1 MQIEKIKISDL
12 LEYKYNAKE
21 HPQWQIEQ
29 IIASIKQF
37 GFNDSIAIDENNTI
51 IEGHGRLYALQELG
65 ETEVECI
72 RLSHLDEEQKKAYI
86 LAHNKLTMNT
96 DFDLDLLQLE
106 LDNIIDIDMSDFGFT
121 IDPLIEVVEDDFD
134 EGEKEV
140 IEQREPIAK
149 LGDLYQLGEHFLMCG
164 DSTDF
169 TAVKKLCGETLMDLL
184 VTDPPYN
191 VNYEGGTKDALTI
204 VNDNMSD
211 VKFREFLKDAFAC
224 ANGVMRPGAAFYIW
238 HAGLEG
244 INFHSAC
251 RDIGWTVRQILIWN
265 KNQMAIGRQ
274 DYQWKH
280 EPCLYGWKDGAA
292 HYFVDDRSLV
302 TVLEKESELKKMTK
316 SELINYIL
324 EIQEQ
329 TATTV
334 INEVKPSRNGLH
346 PTMKPLRLIERL
358 VRNSSKKGE
367 NVLDLFNGSGSTLMV
382 CEQLGRRYFGME
394 LDPRYVDATIERWEE
409 FTGKKAV
416 KIYSDNQDNEA
427 EDEEET
433 EK

>member
-1 MQIEKIKISDL
+1 MQIEKVKIADL
-12 LEYKYNAKE
+12 LEYKNNAKE

-29 IIASIKQF
+29 IVEFIEKF
-37 GFNDSIAIDENNTI
+37 GFNDPIAIDENNTI
-51 IEGHGRLYALQELG
+51 IEGHGRLYALQEMG
-65 ETEVECI
+65 AEEVECI
-72 RLSHLDEEQKKAYI
+72 RLSHLGENEKKAYI

-96 DFDLDLLQLE
+96 EFDADLLAQE
-106 LDNIIDIDMSDFGFT
+106 LGEIEGIDMSSFGFLM
-121 IDPLIEVVEDDFD
+121 DPLIEVVEDDFD
-134 EGEKEV
+134 DEAA
-140 IEQREPIAK
+140 IEQPEPIAK
-149 LGDLYQLGEHFLMCG
+149 LGDVYQLGEHFLMCG

-169 TAVKKLCGETLMDLL
+169 IAVKKLCGEALMDLL

-191 VNYEGGTKDALTI
+191 VAYEGKTEDALTI
-204 VNDNMSD
+204 ENDNMD
-211 VKFREFLKDAFAC
+211 DAKFREFLKAAFAC
-224 ANGVMRPGAAFYIW
+224 ADGVMRPGAAFYIW
-238 HAGLEG
+238 HADLEG
-244 INFHSAC
+244 FNFRGAC
-251 RDIGWTVRQILIWN
+251 RDIGWTVRQCLIWN
-265 KNQMAIGRQ
+265 KNQMVLGRQ

-292 HYFVDDRSLV
+292 HYFVDDRNLL
-302 TVLEKESELKKMTK
+302 TVLEEESELKKMSK
-316 SELINYIL
+316 AELINYIL

-382 CEQLGRRYFGME
+382 CEQLGRRYYGME

-416 KIYSDNQDNEA
+416 KIFSDNQDSE
-427 EDEEET
+427 
-433 EK
+433 

>member
-1 MQIEKIKISDL
+1 MQIEKVKISDL
-12 LEYKYNAKE
+12 LEYKNNAKE

-29 IIASIKQF
+29 IVESIEKF
-37 GFNDSIAIDENNTI
+37 GFNDPIAIDENNTI
-51 IEGHGRLYALQELG
+51 IEGHGRLYALQEMG
-65 ETEVECI
+65 VEEVECI
-72 RLSHLDEEQKKAYI
+72 RLSHLGENEKKAYI

-96 DFDLDLLQLE
+96 EFDADLLAQE
-106 LDNIIDIDMSDFGFT
+106 LGEIEGIDMSSFGFLM
-121 IDPLIEVVEDDFD
+121 DPLIEVVEDDFD
-134 EGEKEV
+134 DEAV
-140 IEQREPIAK
+140 IEQPEPIAK
-149 LGDLYQLGEHFLMCG
+149 LGDVYQLGEHFLMCG

-169 TAVKKLCGETLMDLL
+169 IAVKKLCGEALMDLL

-191 VNYEGGTKDALTI
+191 VAYEGKTEDALTI
-204 VNDNMSD
+204 ENDNMD
-211 VKFREFLKDAFAC
+211 DAKFREFLKDAFAC
-224 ANGVMRPGAAFYIW
+224 ADGVMRPGAAFYIW
-238 HAGLEG
+238 HADSEG
-244 INFHSAC
+244 FNFRGAC
-251 RDIGWTVRQILIWN
+251 RDIGWTVRQCLIWN
-265 KNQMAIGRQ
+265 KNQMVLGRQ

-292 HYFVDDRSLV
+292 HYFVDDRNLL
-302 TVLEKESELKKMTK
+302 TVLEEESELKKMSK
-316 SELINYIL
+316 AELINYIL

-382 CEQLGRRYFGME
+382 CEQLGRRYYGME

-416 KIYSDNQDNEA
+416 KIFSDNQDSE
-427 EDEEET
+427 
-433 EK
+433 

>member
-1 MQIEKIKISDL
+1 MQIEKVKIADL
-12 LEYKYNAKE
+12 LEYKNNAKE

-29 IIASIKQF
+29 IVESIEKF
-37 GFNDSIAIDENNTI
+37 GFNDPIAIDENNII
-51 IEGHGRLYALQELG
+51 IEGHGRLYALQEIG
-65 ETEVECI
+65 ADEVECI
-72 RLSHLDEEQKKAYI
+72 RLSHLGENEKKAYI

-96 DFDLDLLQLE
+96 EFDADLLAQE
-106 LDNIIDIDMSDFGFT
+106 LGEIEGIDMSSFGFLM
-121 IDPLIEVVEDDFD
+121 DPLIEVVEDDFD
-134 EGEKEV
+134 DEAA
-140 IEQREPIAK
+140 IEQPEPIAK
-149 LGDLYQLGEHFLMCG
+149 LGDVYQLGEHFLMCG

-169 TAVKKLCGETLMDLL
+169 IAVKKLCGEALMDLL

-191 VNYEGGTKDALTI
+191 VAYEGKTEDALTI
-204 VNDNMSD
+204 ENDNMD
-211 VKFREFLKDAFAC
+211 DAKFREFLKAAFAC
-224 ANGVMRPGAAFYIW
+224 ADGVMRPGAAFYIW
-238 HAGLEG
+238 HADSEG
-244 INFHSAC
+244 FNFRGAC
-251 RDIGWTVRQILIWN
+251 RDIGWIVRQCLIWN
-265 KNQMAIGRQ
+265 KNQMVLGRQ

-292 HYFVDDRSLV
+292 HYFVDDRNLL
-302 TVLEKESELKKMTK
+302 TVLEEESELKKMSK
-316 SELINYIL
+316 AELINYIL

-382 CEQLGRRYFGME
+382 CEQLGRRYYGME

-416 KIYSDNQDNEA
+416 KISSNNQDSE
-427 EDEEET
+427 
-433 EK
+433 

>member
-1 MQIEKIKISDL
+1 MQIEKVKIADL
-12 LEYKYNAKE
+12 LEYKNNAKE

-29 IIASIKQF
+29 IVESIEKF
-37 GFNDSIAIDENNTI
+37 GFNDPIAIDENNII
-51 IEGHGRLYALQELG
+51 IEGHGRLYALQEMG
-65 ETEVECI
+65 AEEVECI
-72 RLSHLDEEQKKAYI
+72 RLSHLGENEKKAYI

-96 DFDLDLLQLE
+96 EFDADLLAQE
-106 LDNIIDIDMSDFGFT
+106 LGEIEGIDMSSFGFLM
-121 IDPLIEVVEDDFD
+121 DPLIEVVEDDFD
-134 EGEKEV
+134 DEAA
-140 IEQREPIAK
+140 IEQPEPIAK
-149 LGDLYQLGEHFLMCG
+149 LGDVYQLGEHFLMCG

-169 TAVKKLCGETLMDLL
+169 IAVKKLCGEALMDLL

-191 VNYEGGTKDALTI
+191 VAYEGKTEDALTI
-204 VNDNMSD
+204 ENDNMD
-211 VKFREFLKDAFAC
+211 DAKFREFLKAAFAC
-224 ANGVMRPGAAFYIW
+224 ADGVMRPGAAFYIW
-238 HAGLEG
+238 HADSEG
-244 INFHSAC
+244 FNFRGAC
-251 RDIGWTVRQILIWN
+251 RDIGWTVRQCLIWN
-265 KNQMAIGRQ
+265 KNQMVLGRQ

-292 HYFVDDRSLV
+292 HYFVDDRNLL
-302 TVLEKESELKKMTK
+302 TVLEEESELKKMSK
-316 SELINYIL
+316 AELINYIL

-416 KIYSDNQDNEA
+416 KIFLDNQDSE
-427 EDEEET
+427 
-433 EK
+433 

>member
-1 MQIEKIKISDL
+1 MQIEKVKIADL
-12 LEYKYNAKE
+12 LEYKNNAKE

-29 IIASIKQF
+29 IVESIEKF
-37 GFNDSIAIDENNTI
+37 GFNDPIAIDENNTI
-51 IEGHGRLYALQELG
+51 IEGHGRLYALQEMG
-65 ETEVECI
+65 AEEVECI
-72 RLSHLDEEQKKAYI
+72 RLSHLGENEKKAYI

-96 DFDLDLLQLE
+96 EFDADLLAQE
-106 LDNIIDIDMSDFGFT
+106 LGEIEGIDMSSFGFLT
-121 IDPLIEVVEDDFD
+121 DPLIEVVEDDFD
-134 EGEKEV
+134 DEAA
-140 IEQREPIAK
+140 IEQPEPIAK
-149 LGDLYQLGEHFLMCG
+149 LGDVYQLGEHFLMCG

-169 TAVKKLCGETLMDLL
+169 IAVKKLCGEALMDLL

-191 VNYEGGTKDALTI
+191 VAYEGKTEDALTI
-204 VNDNMSD
+204 ENDNMSD
-211 VKFREFLKDAFAC
+211 AKFREFLKDAFAC
-224 ANGVMRPGAAFYIW
+224 ADGVMRPGAAFYIW
-238 HAGLEG
+238 HADLEG
-244 INFHSAC
+244 FNFRGAC
-251 RDIGWTVRQILIWN
+251 RDIGWTVRQCLIWN
-265 KNQMAIGRQ
+265 KNQMALGRQ

-292 HYFVDDRSLV
+292 HYFVDDRNLL
-302 TVLEKESELKKMTK
+302 TVLEEESELKKLSK
-316 SELINYIL
+316 AELINYIL

-382 CEQLGRRYFGME
+382 CEQLGRRYYGME

-416 KIYSDNQDNEA
+416 KIFSDNQDSE
-427 EDEEET
+427 
-433 EK
+433 

>member
-1 MQIEKIKISDL
+1 MQIEKVKIADL
-12 LEYKYNAKE
+12 LEYKNNAKE

-29 IIASIKQF
+29 IVESIEKF
-37 GFNDSIAIDENNTI
+37 GFNDPIAIDENNTI
-51 IEGHGRLYALQELG
+51 IEGHGRLYALQEMG
-65 ETEVECI
+65 AEEVECI
-72 RLSHLDEEQKKAYI
+72 RLSHLSENEKKAYI

-96 DFDLDLLQLE
+96 DFDADLLAQE
-106 LDNIIDIDMSDFGFT
+106 LGEIEGIDMSSFGFLM
-121 IDPLIEVVEDDFD
+121 DPLIEVVEDDFD
-134 EGEKEV
+134 DEAA
-140 IEQREPIAK
+140 IEQPEPIAK
-149 LGDLYQLGEHFLMCG
+149 VGDVYQLGEHFLMCG

-169 TAVKKLCGETLMDLL
+169 IAVKKLCGEALMDLL

-191 VNYEGGTKDALTI
+191 VAYEGKTEDALTI
-204 VNDNMSD
+204 VNDNMDD

-224 ANGVMRPGAAFYIW
+224 ADGVMRPGAAFYIW
-238 HAGLEG
+238 HADLEG
-244 INFHSAC
+244 FNFRGAC
-251 RDIGWTVRQILIWN
+251 RDIGWTVRQCLIWN
-265 KNQMAIGRQ
+265 KNQMVLGRQ

-292 HYFVDDRSLV
+292 HYFVDDRNLL
-302 TVLEKESELKKMTK
+302 TVLEDESELKKMSK
-316 SELINYIL
+316 AELINFIL
-324 EIQEQ
+324 EIQDQ

-416 KIYSDNQDNEA
+416 KISSNNQDN
-427 EDEEET
+427 
-433 EK
+433 

>member
-1 MQIEKIKISDL
+1 MQIEKVKISDL
-12 LEYKYNAKE
+12 LEYKNNAKE

-29 IIASIKQF
+29 IVESIEKF
-37 GFNDSIAIDENNTI
+37 GFNDPIAIDENNTI
-51 IEGHGRLYALQELG
+51 IEGHGRLYALQEMG
-65 ETEVECI
+65 AEEVECI
-72 RLSHLDEEQKKAYI
+72 RLSHLGENEKKAYI

-96 DFDLDLLQLE
+96 EFDADLLAQE
-106 LDNIIDIDMSDFGFT
+106 LGEIEGIDMSSFGFLM
-121 IDPLIEVVEDDFD
+121 DPLIEVVEDDFD
-134 EGEKEV
+134 DESV
-140 IEQREPIAK
+140 IEQPEPIAK
-149 LGDLYQLGEHFLMCG
+149 LGDVYQLGEHFLMCG

-169 TAVKKLCGETLMDLL
+169 IAVKKLCGEALMDLL

-191 VNYEGGTKDALTI
+191 VAYEGKTEDALTI
-204 VNDNMSD
+204 ENDNMND
-211 VKFREFLKDAFAC
+211 AKFREFLKDAFAC
-224 ANGVMRPGAAFYIW
+224 ADGVMRQGAAFYIW
-238 HAGLEG
+238 HADSEG
-244 INFHSAC
+244 FNFRGAC
-251 RDIGWTVRQILIWN
+251 RDIGWTVRQCLIWN
-265 KNQMAIGRQ
+265 KNQMVLGRQ

-292 HYFVDDRSLV
+292 HYFVDDRNLL
-302 TVLEKESELKKMTK
+302 TVLEEESELKKMSK
-316 SELINYIL
+316 AELINYIL

-334 INEVKPSRNGLH
+334 INEVKPSRNGIH

-382 CEQLGRRYFGME
+382 CEQLGRRYYGME

-416 KIYSDNQDNEA
+416 KISSNNQDSE
-427 EDEEET
+427 
-433 EK
+433 

>member
-1 MQIEKIKISDL
+1 MQIEKVKIADL
-12 LEYKYNAKE
+12 LEYKNNAKE

-29 IIASIKQF
+29 IVESIEKF
-37 GFNDSIAIDENNTI
+37 GFNDPIAIDENNII
-51 IEGHGRLYALQELG
+51 IEGHGRLYALQEMG
-65 ETEVECI
+65 ADEVECI
-72 RLSHLDEEQKKAYI
+72 RLSHLGENEKKAYI

-96 DFDLDLLQLE
+96 EFDADLLAQE
-106 LDNIIDIDMSDFGFT
+106 LGEIEGIDMSSFGFLM
-121 IDPLIEVVEDDFD
+121 DPLIEVVEDDFD
-134 EGEKEV
+134 DEAA
-140 IEQREPIAK
+140 IEQPEPIAK
-149 LGDLYQLGEHFLMCG
+149 LGDVYQLGEHFLMCG

-169 TAVKKLCGETLMDLL
+169 IAVKKLCGEALMDLL

-191 VNYEGGTKDALTI
+191 VAYEGKTEDALTI
-204 VNDNMSD
+204 ENDNMD
-211 VKFREFLKDAFAC
+211 DAKFREFLKAAFAC
-224 ANGVMRPGAAFYIW
+224 ADGVMRPGAAFYIW
-238 HAGLEG
+238 HADLEG
-244 INFHSAC
+244 FNFRGAC
-251 RDIGWTVRQILIWN
+251 RDIGWTVRQCLIWN
-265 KNQMAIGRQ
+265 KNQMVLGRQ

-292 HYFVDDRSLV
+292 HYFVDDRNLL
-302 TVLEKESELKKMTK
+302 TVLEEESELKKMSK
-316 SELINYIL
+316 AELINYIL

-382 CEQLGRRYFGME
+382 CEQLGRRYYGME
-394 LDPRYVDATIERWEE
+394 LDPRYMDATIERWEE

-416 KIYSDNQDNEA
+416 KIFSDNQDSE
-427 EDEEET
+427 
-433 EK
+433 

>member
-1 MQIEKIKISDL
+1 MQIEKVKIADL
-12 LEYKYNAKE
+12 LEYKNNAKE

-29 IIASIKQF
+29 IVESIEKF
-37 GFNDSIAIDENNTI
+37 GFNDPIAIDENNTI
-51 IEGHGRLYALQELG
+51 IEGHGRLYALQEMG
-65 ETEVECI
+65 ADEVECI
-72 RLSHLDEEQKKAYI
+72 RLSHLGENEKKAYI

-96 DFDLDLLQLE
+96 EFDADLLAQE
-106 LDNIIDIDMSDFGFT
+106 LGEIEGIDMSSFGFLM
-121 IDPLIEVVEDDFD
+121 DPLIEVVEDDFD
-134 EGEKEV
+134 DEAA
-140 IEQREPIAK
+140 IEQPEPIAK
-149 LGDLYQLGEHFLMCG
+149 LGDVYQLGEHFLMCG

-169 TAVKKLCGETLMDLL
+169 IAVKKLCGDALMDLL

-191 VNYEGGTKDALTI
+191 VAYEGKTEGALTI
-204 VNDNMSD
+204 ENDNMD
-211 VKFREFLKDAFAC
+211 DAKFREFLKDAFAC
-224 ANGVMRPGAAFYIW
+224 ADGVMRPGAAFYIW
-238 HAGLEG
+238 HADSEG
-244 INFHSAC
+244 FNFRGAC
-251 RDIGWTVRQILIWN
+251 RDIGWTVRQCLIWN
-265 KNQMAIGRQ
+265 KNQMVLGRQ

-292 HYFVDDRSLV
+292 HYFVDDRNLL
-302 TVLEKESELKKMTK
+302 TVLEEESELKRMSKA
-316 SELINYIL
+316 ELINYIL

-382 CEQLGRRYFGME
+382 CEQLGRRYYGME

-416 KIYSDNQDNEA
+416 KIFSDNQDSE
-427 EDEEET
+427 
-433 EK
+433 

>member
-1 MQIEKIKISDL
+1 MQIEKVKIADL
-12 LEYKYNAKE
+12 LEYKNNAKE

-29 IIASIKQF
+29 IVESIEKF
-37 GFNDSIAIDENNTI
+37 GFNDPIAIDENNII
-51 IEGHGRLYALQELG
+51 IEGHGRLYALQEMG
-65 ETEVECI
+65 EEEVECI
-72 RLSHLDEEQKKAYI
+72 RLSHLGENEKKAYI

-96 DFDLDLLQLE
+96 EFDADLLAQE
-106 LDNIIDIDMSDFGFT
+106 LGEIEGIDMSSFGFLM
-121 IDPLIEVVEDDFD
+121 DPLIEVVEDDFD
-134 EGEKEV
+134 DEAA
-140 IEQREPIAK
+140 IEQPEPIAK
-149 LGDLYQLGEHFLMCG
+149 LGDVYQLGEHFLMCG

-169 TAVKKLCGETLMDLL
+169 IAVKKLCGEALMDLL

-191 VNYEGGTKDALTI
+191 VAYEGKTEDALTI
-204 VNDNMSD
+204 ENDNMD
-211 VKFREFLKDAFAC
+211 DAKFREFLKAAFAC
-224 ANGVMRPGAAFYIW
+224 ADGVMRPGAAFYIW
-238 HAGLEG
+238 HADSEG
-244 INFHSAC
+244 FNFRGAC
-251 RDIGWTVRQILIWN
+251 RDIGWTVRQCLIWN
-265 KNQMAIGRQ
+265 KNQMVLGRQ

-292 HYFVDDRSLV
+292 HYFVDDRNLL
-302 TVLEKESELKKMTK
+302 TVLEEESELKKMSK
-316 SELINYIL
+316 AELINYIL

-382 CEQLGRRYFGME
+382 CEQLGRRYYGME

-416 KIYSDNQDNEA
+416 KIFSDNQDSE
-427 EDEEET
+427 
-433 EK
+433 

>member
-1 MQIEKIKISDL
+1 MQIEKVKIADL
-12 LEYKYNAKE
+12 LEYKNNAKE

-29 IIASIKQF
+29 IVESIEKF
-37 GFNDSIAIDENNTI
+37 GFNDPIAIDENNTI
-51 IEGHGRLYALQELG
+51 IEGHGRLYALQEMG
-65 ETEVECI
+65 AEEVECI
-72 RLSHLDEEQKKAYI
+72 RLSHLGENEKKAYI

-96 DFDLDLLQLE
+96 EFDADLLAQE
-106 LDNIIDIDMSDFGFT
+106 LGEIEGIDMSSFGFLM
-121 IDPLIEVVEDDFD
+121 DPLIEVVEDDFD
-134 EGEKEV
+134 DEAA
-140 IEQREPIAK
+140 IEQPEPIAK
-149 LGDLYQLGEHFLMCG
+149 LGDVYQLGEHFLMCG

-169 TAVKKLCGETLMDLL
+169 IAVKKLCGEALMDLL

-191 VNYEGGTKDALTI
+191 VAYEGKTEDALTI
-204 VNDNMSD
+204 ENDNMD
-211 VKFREFLKDAFAC
+211 DAKFREFLK
-224 ANGVMRPGAAFYIW
+224 AAFYIW
-238 HAGLEG
+238 HADSEG
-244 INFHSAC
+244 FNFRGAC
-251 RDIGWTVRQILIWN
+251 RDIGWTVRQCLIWN
-265 KNQMAIGRQ
+265 KNQMVLGRQ

-292 HYFVDDRSLV
+292 HYFVDDRNLL
-302 TVLEKESELKKMTK
+302 TVLEEESELKKMSK
-316 SELINYIL
+316 AELINYIL

-382 CEQLGRRYFGME
+382 CEQLGRRYYGME

-416 KIYSDNQDNEA
+416 KIFSDNQDSE
-427 EDEEET
+427 
-433 EK
+433 

>member
-1 MQIEKIKISDL
+1 MQIEKVKIADL
-12 LEYKYNAKE
+12 LEYKNNAKE

-29 IIASIKQF
+29 IVESIEKF
-37 GFNDSIAIDENNTI
+37 GFNDPIAIDENNII
-51 IEGHGRLYALQELG
+51 IEGHGRLYVLQEMG
-65 ETEVECI
+65 AGEVECI
-72 RLSHLDEEQKKAYI
+72 RLSHLGENEKKAYI

-96 DFDLDLLQLE
+96 EFDADLLAQE
-106 LDNIIDIDMSDFGFT
+106 LGEIEGIDMSSFGFLM
-121 IDPLIEVVEDDFD
+121 DPLIEVVEDDFD
-134 EGEKEV
+134 DEAA
-140 IEQREPIAK
+140 IEQPEPIAK
-149 LGDLYQLGEHFLMCG
+149 LGDVYQLGEHFLMCG

-169 TAVKKLCGETLMDLL
+169 IAVKKLCGEALMDLL

-191 VNYEGGTKDALTI
+191 VAYEGKTEDALTI
-204 VNDNMSD
+204 ENDNMD
-211 VKFREFLKDAFAC
+211 DAKFREFLKAAFAC
-224 ANGVMRPGAAFYIW
+224 ADGVMRPGAAFYIW
-238 HAGLEG
+238 HADSEG
-244 INFHSAC
+244 FNFRGAC
-251 RDIGWTVRQILIWN
+251 RDIGWTVRQCLIWN
-265 KNQMAIGRQ
+265 KNQMVLGRQ

-292 HYFVDDRSLV
+292 HYFVDDRNLL
-302 TVLEKESELKKMTK
+302 TVLEEESELKKMSK
-316 SELINYIL
+316 AELINYIL

-416 KIYSDNQDNEA
+416 KIFSDNQDSE
-427 EDEEET
+427 
-433 EK
+433 

>member
-1 MQIEKIKISDL
+1 MQIEKVKIADL
-12 LEYKYNAKE
+12 LEYKNNAKE
-21 HPQWQIEQ
+21 HPQWQIDQ
-29 IIASIKQF
+29 IVESIEKF
-37 GFNDSIAIDENNTI
+37 GFNDPIAIDENNTI
-51 IEGHGRLYALQELG
+51 IEGHGRLYALQEMG
-65 ETEVECI
+65 AEEVECI
-72 RLSHLDEEQKKAYI
+72 RLSHLGENEKKAYI

-96 DFDLDLLQLE
+96 EFDADLLAQE
-106 LDNIIDIDMSDFGFT
+106 LGEIEGIDMSSFGFLM
-121 IDPLIEVVEDDFD
+121 DPLIEVVEDDFS
-134 EGEKEV
+134 EEET
-140 IEQREPIAK
+140 IEQPEPIAK
-149 LGDLYQLGEHFLMCG
+149 LGDVYQLGEHFLMCG

-169 TAVKKLCGETLMDLL
+169 IAVKKLCGEALMDLL

-191 VNYEGGTKDALTI
+191 VAYEGKTEDALTI
-204 VNDNMSD
+204 ENDNMD
-211 VKFREFLKDAFAC
+211 DAKFREFLKDAFAC
-224 ANGVMRPGAAFYIW
+224 ADGVMRPGAAFYIW
-238 HAGLEG
+238 HADSEG
-244 INFHSAC
+244 FNFRGAC
-251 RDIGWTVRQILIWN
+251 RDIGWTVRQCLIWN
-265 KNQMAIGRQ
+265 KNQMVLGRQ

-292 HYFVDDRSLV
+292 HYFVDDRNLL
-302 TVLEKESELKKMTK
+302 TVLEEESELKKMSK
-316 SELINYIL
+316 AELINYIL

-416 KIYSDNQDNEA
+416 KIFSDNQDSE
-427 EDEEET
+427 
-433 EK
+433 

>member
-1 MQIEKIKISDL
+1 MQIEKVKISDL
-12 LEYKYNAKE
+12 LEYKNNAKE

-29 IIASIKQF
+29 IVESIEKF
-37 GFNDSIAIDENNTI
+37 GFNDPIAIDENNTI
-51 IEGHGRLYALQELG
+51 IEGHGRLYALQEMG
-65 ETEVECI
+65 AGEVECI
-72 RLSHLDEEQKKAYI
+72 RLSHLGENEKKAYI

-96 DFDLDLLQLE
+96 EFDADLLAQE
-106 LDNIIDIDMSDFGFT
+106 LGEIEGIDMNSFGFLM
-121 IDPLIEVVEDDFD
+121 DPLIEVVEDDFD
-134 EGEKEV
+134 DEAA
-140 IEQREPIAK
+140 IEQPEPIAK
-149 LGDLYQLGEHFLMCG
+149 LGDVYQLGEHFLMCG

-169 TAVKKLCGETLMDLL
+169 IAVKKLCGEALMDLL

-191 VNYEGGTKDALTI
+191 VAYEGKTEDALTI
-204 VNDNMSD
+204 ENDNMD
-211 VKFREFLKDAFAC
+211 DAKFREFLKAAFAC
-224 ANGVMRPGAAFYIW
+224 ADGVMRPGAAFYIW
-238 HAGLEG
+238 HADSEG
-244 INFHSAC
+244 FNFRGAC
-251 RDIGWTVRQILIWN
+251 RDIGWTVRQCLIWN
-265 KNQMAIGRQ
+265 KNQMVLGRQ

-292 HYFVDDRSLV
+292 HYFVDDRNLL
-302 TVLEKESELKKMTK
+302 TVLEEESELKKMSK
-316 SELINYIL
+316 AELINYIL

-382 CEQLGRRYFGME
+382 CEQLGRRYYGME

-416 KIYSDNQDNEA
+416 KIFSDNQDSE
-427 EDEEET
+427 
-433 EK
+433 

>member
-1 MQIEKIKISDL
+1 MQIEKVKIADL
-12 LEYKYNAKE
+12 LEYKNNAKE

-29 IIASIKQF
+29 IVESIEKF
-37 GFNDSIAIDENNTI
+37 GFNDPIAIDENNII
-51 IEGHGRLYALQELG
+51 IEGHGRLYALQEMG
-65 ETEVECI
+65 VEEVECI
-72 RLSHLDEEQKKAYI
+72 RLSHLGENEKKAYI

-96 DFDLDLLQLE
+96 EFDADLLAQE
-106 LDNIIDIDMSDFGFT
+106 LGEIEGIDMSSFGFLM
-121 IDPLIEVVEDDFD
+121 DPLIEVVEDDFD
-134 EGEKEV
+134 DEAA
-140 IEQREPIAK
+140 IEQPEPIAK
-149 LGDLYQLGEHFLMCG
+149 LGDVYQLGEHFLMCG

-169 TAVKKLCGETLMDLL
+169 IAVKKLCGEALMDLL

-191 VNYEGGTKDALTI
+191 VAYEGKTEDALTI
-204 VNDNMSD
+204 ENDNMD
-211 VKFREFLKDAFAC
+211 DAKFREFLKAAFAC
-224 ANGVMRPGAAFYIW
+224 ADGVMRPGAAFYIW
-238 HAGLEG
+238 HADSEG
-244 INFHSAC
+244 FNFRGAC
-251 RDIGWTVRQILIWN
+251 RDIGWTVRQCLIWN
-265 KNQMAIGRQ
+265 KNQMVLGRQ

-292 HYFVDDRSLV
+292 HYFVDDRNLL
-302 TVLEKESELKKMTK
+302 TVLEEESELKKMSK
-316 SELINYIL
+316 AELINYIL

-382 CEQLGRRYFGME
+382 CEQLGRRYYGME

-416 KIYSDNQDNEA
+416 KIFSDNQDSE
-427 EDEEET
+427 
-433 EK
+433 

>member
-1 MQIEKIKISDL
+1 MQIEKVKIADL
-12 LEYKYNAKE
+12 LEYKNNAKE

-29 IIASIKQF
+29 IVESIEKF
-37 GFNDSIAIDENNTI
+37 GFNDPIAIDENNII
-51 IEGHGRLYALQELG
+51 IEGHGRLYALQEMG
-65 ETEVECI
+65 AEEVECI
-72 RLSHLDEEQKKAYI
+72 RLSHLGENEKKAYI

-96 DFDLDLLQLE
+96 EFDADLLAQE
-106 LDNIIDIDMSDFGFT
+106 LGEIEGIDMSSFGFLM
-121 IDPLIEVVEDDFD
+121 DPLIEVVEDDFD
-134 EGEKEV
+134 DEAA
-140 IEQREPIAK
+140 IEQPEPIAK
-149 LGDLYQLGEHFLMCG
+149 LGDVYQLGEHFLMCG

-169 TAVKKLCGETLMDLL
+169 IAVKKLCGEALMDLL

-191 VNYEGGTKDALTI
+191 VAYEGKTEDALTI
-204 VNDNMSD
+204 ENDNMD
-211 VKFREFLKDAFAC
+211 DAKFREFLKAAFAC
-224 ANGVMRPGAAFYIW
+224 ADGVMRPGAAFYIW
-238 HAGLEG
+238 HADSEG
-244 INFHSAC
+244 FNFRGAC
-251 RDIGWTVRQILIWN
+251 RDIGWTVRQCLIWN
-265 KNQMAIGRQ
+265 KNQMVLGRQ

-292 HYFVDDRSLV
+292 HYFVDDRNLL
-302 TVLEKESELKKMTK
+302 TVLEEESELKKMSK
-316 SELINYIL
+316 AELINYIL

-358 VRNSSKKGE
+358 VRNSSKKSE

-382 CEQLGRRYFGME
+382 CEQLGRRYYGME

-416 KIYSDNQDNEA
+416 KIFSDNQDNE
-427 EDEEET
+427 
-433 EK
+433 

>member
-1 MQIEKIKISDL
+1 MQIEKVKIADL
-12 LEYKYNAKE
+12 LEYKNNAKE

-29 IIASIKQF
+29 IVESIEKF
-37 GFNDSIAIDENNTI
+37 GFNDPIAIDENNII
-51 IEGHGRLYALQELG
+51 IEGHGRLYALQEMG
-65 ETEVECI
+65 ADEVECI
-72 RLSHLDEEQKKAYI
+72 RLSHLGENEKKAYI

-96 DFDLDLLQLE
+96 EFDADLLAQE
-106 LDNIIDIDMSDFGFT
+106 LGEIEGIDMSSFGFLM
-121 IDPLIEVVEDDFD
+121 DPLIEVVEDDFD
-134 EGEKEV
+134 DEAA
-140 IEQREPIAK
+140 IEQTEPIAK
-149 LGDLYQLGEHFLMCG
+149 LGDVYQLGEHFLMCG

-169 TAVKKLCGETLMDLL
+169 IAVKKLCGEALMDLL

-191 VNYEGGTKDALTI
+191 VAYEGKTEDALTI
-204 VNDNMSD
+204 ENDNMD
-211 VKFREFLKDAFAC
+211 DAKFREFLKDAFAC
-224 ANGVMRPGAAFYIW
+224 ADGVMRPGAAFYIW
-238 HAGLEG
+238 HADSEG
-244 INFHSAC
+244 FNFRGAC
-251 RDIGWTVRQILIWN
+251 RDIGWTVRQCLIWN
-265 KNQMAIGRQ
+265 KNQMVLGRQ

-292 HYFVDDRSLV
+292 HYFVDDRNLL
-302 TVLEKESELKKMTK
+302 TVLEEESELKKMSK
-316 SELINYIL
+316 AELINYIL

-358 VRNSSKKGE
+358 VRNFSKKGE

-382 CEQLGRRYFGME
+382 CEQLGRRYYGME

-416 KIYSDNQDNEA
+416 KIFLDNQDSE
-427 EDEEET
+427 
-433 EK
+433 

>member
-1 MQIEKIKISDL
+1 MQIEKVKIADL
-12 LEYKYNAKE
+12 LEYKNNAKE

-29 IIASIKQF
+29 IVESIEKF
-37 GFNDSIAIDENNTI
+37 GFNDPIAIDENNTI
-51 IEGHGRLYALQELG
+51 IEGHGRLYALQEMG
-65 ETEVECI
+65 AEEVECI
-72 RLSHLDEEQKKAYI
+72 RLSHLGENEKKAYI

-96 DFDLDLLQLE
+96 EFDADLLAQE
-106 LDNIIDIDMSDFGFT
+106 LGEIEGIDMSSFGFLM
-121 IDPLIEVVEDDFD
+121 DPLIEVVEDDFD
-134 EGEKEV
+134 DEAA
-140 IEQREPIAK
+140 IEQPEPIAK
-149 LGDLYQLGEHFLMCG
+149 LGDVYQLGEHYLMCG

-169 TAVKKLCGETLMDLL
+169 IAVKKLCGEALMDLL

-191 VNYEGGTKDALTI
+191 VAYEGKTEDALTI
-204 VNDNMSD
+204 ENDNMD
-211 VKFREFLKDAFAC
+211 DAKFREFLKAAFAC
-224 ANGVMRPGAAFYIW
+224 ADGVMRPGAAFYIW
-238 HAGLEG
+238 HADSEG
-244 INFHSAC
+244 FNFRGAC
-251 RDIGWTVRQILIWN
+251 RDIGWTVRQCLIWN
-265 KNQMAIGRQ
+265 KNQMVLGRQ

-292 HYFVDDRSLV
+292 HYFVDDRNLL
-302 TVLEKESELKKMTK
+302 TVLEEESELKKMSK
-316 SELINYIL
+316 AELINYIL

-382 CEQLGRRYFGME
+382 CEQLGRRYYGME

-416 KIYSDNQDNEA
+416 KIFSDNQDSE
-427 EDEEET
+427 
-433 EK
+433 

>member
-1 MQIEKIKISDL
+1 MQIEKVKISDL
-12 LEYKYNAKE
+12 LEYKNNAKE

-29 IIASIKQF
+29 IVESIEKF
-37 GFNDSIAIDENNTI
+37 GFNDPIAIDENNTI
-51 IEGHGRLYALQELG
+51 IEGHGRLYALQEMG
-65 ETEVECI
+65 AEEVECI
-72 RLSHLDEEQKKAYI
+72 RLSHLGENEKKAYI

-96 DFDLDLLQLE
+96 EFDADLLAQE
-106 LDNIIDIDMSDFGFT
+106 LGEIEGIDMSSFGFLM
-121 IDPLIEVVEDDFD
+121 DPLIEVVEDDFD
-134 EGEKEV
+134 DEAA
-140 IEQREPIAK
+140 IEQPEPIAK
-149 LGDLYQLGEHFLMCG
+149 LGDVYQLGEHFLMCG

-169 TAVKKLCGETLMDLL
+169 IAVKKLCGEALMDLL

-191 VNYEGGTKDALTI
+191 VAYEGKTEDALTI
-204 VNDNMSD
+204 ENDNMD
-211 VKFREFLKDAFAC
+211 DAKFREFLKDAFAC
-224 ANGVMRPGAAFYIW
+224 ADGVMRPGAAFYIW
-238 HAGLEG
+238 HADSEG
-244 INFHSAC
+244 FNFRGAC
-251 RDIGWTVRQILIWN
+251 RDIGWTVRQCLIWN
-265 KNQMAIGRQ
+265 KNQMVLGRQ

-292 HYFVDDRSLV
+292 HYFVDDRNLL
-302 TVLEKESELKKMTK
+302 TVLEEESELKKMSK
-316 SELINYIL
+316 AELINYIL

-416 KIYSDNQDNEA
+416 KIFSDSQDN
-427 EDEEET
+427 
-433 EK
+433 

>member
-1 MQIEKIKISDL
+1 MQIEKVKIADL
-12 LEYKYNAKE
+12 LEYKNNAKE

-29 IIASIKQF
+29 IVESIEKF
-37 GFNDSIAIDENNTI
+37 GFNDPIAIDENNTI
-51 IEGHGRLYALQELG
+51 IEGHGRLYALQEMG
-65 ETEVECI
+65 AEEVECI
-72 RLSHLDEEQKKAYI
+72 RLSHLGENEKKAYI

-96 DFDLDLLQLE
+96 EFDADLLAQE
-106 LDNIIDIDMSDFGFT
+106 LGEIEGIDMSSFGFLM
-121 IDPLIEVVEDDFD
+121 DPLIEVVEDDFD
-134 EGEKEV
+134 DEAA
-140 IEQREPIAK
+140 IEQPEPIAK
-149 LGDLYQLGEHFLMCG
+149 LGDVYQLGEHFLMCG

-169 TAVKKLCGETLMDLL
+169 IAVKKLCGEALMDLL

-191 VNYEGGTKDALTI
+191 VAYEGKTEDALTI
-204 VNDNMSD
+204 ENDNMD
-211 VKFREFLKDAFAC
+211 DAKFREFLKAAFAC
-224 ANGVMRPGAAFYIW
+224 ADGVMRPGAAFYIW
-238 HAGLEG
+238 HADSEG
-244 INFHSAC
+244 FNFRGAC
-251 RDIGWTVRQILIWN
+251 RDIGWTVRQCLIWN
-265 KNQMAIGRQ
+265 KNQMVLGRQ

-292 HYFVDDRSLV
+292 HYFVDDRNLL
-302 TVLEKESELKKMTK
+302 TVLEEESELKKMSK
-316 SELINYIL
+316 AELINYIL

-358 VRNSSKKGE
+358 VRNSSKKSE

-416 KIYSDNQDNEA
+416 KIFSDNQDSE
-427 EDEEET
+427 
-433 EK
+433 

>member
-1 MQIEKIKISDL
+1 MQIEKVKIADL
-12 LEYKYNAKE
+12 LEYKNNAKE

-29 IIASIKQF
+29 IVESIEKF
-37 GFNDSIAIDENNTI
+37 GFNDPIAIDENNTI
-51 IEGHGRLYALQELG
+51 IEGHGRLYALQEMG
-65 ETEVECI
+65 AEEVECI
-72 RLSHLDEEQKKAYI
+72 RLSHLGENEKKAYI

-96 DFDLDLLQLE
+96 EFDADLLAQE
-106 LDNIIDIDMSDFGFT
+106 LGEIEGIDMSSFGFLM
-121 IDPLIEVVEDDFD
+121 DPLIEVVEDDFD
-134 EGEKEV
+134 DEAA
-140 IEQREPIAK
+140 IEQPEPIAK
-149 LGDLYQLGEHFLMCG
+149 LGDVYQLGEHFLMCG

-169 TAVKKLCGETLMDLL
+169 IAVKKLCGEAMMDLL

-191 VNYEGGTKDALTI
+191 VAYEGKTEDALTI
-204 VNDNMSD
+204 ENDNMD
-211 VKFREFLKDAFAC
+211 DAKFREFLKAAFAC
-224 ANGVMRPGAAFYIW
+224 ADGVMRPGAAFYIW
-238 HAGLEG
+238 HADSEG
-244 INFHSAC
+244 FNFRGAC
-251 RDIGWTVRQILIWN
+251 RDIGWTVRQCLIWN
-265 KNQMAIGRQ
+265 KNQMVLGRQ

-292 HYFVDDRSLV
+292 HYFVDDRNLL
-302 TVLEKESELKKMTK
+302 TVLEEESELKKMSK
-316 SELINYIL
+316 AELINYIL

-382 CEQLGRRYFGME
+382 CEQLGRRYYGME

-416 KIYSDNQDNEA
+416 KIFSDNQDSE
-427 EDEEET
+427 
-433 EK
+433 

>member
-1 MQIEKIKISDL
+1 MQIEKVKIADL
-12 LEYKYNAKE
+12 LEYKNNAKE

-29 IIASIKQF
+29 IVESIEKF
-37 GFNDSIAIDENNTI
+37 GFNDPIAIDENNII
-51 IEGHGRLYALQELG
+51 IEGHGRLYALQEMG
-65 ETEVECI
+65 AEEVECI
-72 RLSHLDEEQKKAYI
+72 RLSHLGENEKKAYI

-96 DFDLDLLQLE
+96 EFDADLLAQE
-106 LDNIIDIDMSDFGFT
+106 LGEIEGIDMSSFGFLM
-121 IDPLIEVVEDDFD
+121 DPLIEVVEDDFD
-134 EGEKEV
+134 DEAA
-140 IEQREPIAK
+140 IEQPEPIAK
-149 LGDLYQLGEHFLMCG
+149 LGDVYQLGEHFLMCG

-169 TAVKKLCGETLMDLL
+169 IAVKKLCGDAMMDLL

-191 VNYEGGTKDALTI
+191 VAYEGKTEDALTI
-204 VNDNMSD
+204 ENDNMD
-211 VKFREFLKDAFAC
+211 DAKFREFLKAAFAC
-224 ANGVMRPGAAFYIW
+224 ADGVMRPGAAFYIW
-238 HAGLEG
+238 HADSEG
-244 INFHSAC
+244 FNFRGAC
-251 RDIGWTVRQILIWN
+251 RDIGWTVRQCLIWN
-265 KNQMAIGRQ
+265 KNQMVLGRQ

-292 HYFVDDRSLV
+292 HYFVDDRNLL
-302 TVLEKESELKKMTK
+302 TVLEEESELKKMSK
-316 SELINYIL
+316 AELINYIL

-382 CEQLGRRYFGME
+382 CEQLGRRYYGME

-416 KIYSDNQDNEA
+416 KIFSDNQDSE
-427 EDEEET
+427 
-433 EK
+433 

>member
-1 MQIEKIKISDL
+1 MQIEKVKISDL
-12 LEYKYNAKE
+12 LEYKNNAKE

-29 IIASIKQF
+29 IVESIEKF
-37 GFNDSIAIDENNTI
+37 GFNDPIAIDENNTI
-51 IEGHGRLYALQELG
+51 IEGHGRLYALQEMG
-65 ETEVECI
+65 AEEVECI
-72 RLSHLDEEQKKAYI
+72 RLSHLGENEKKAYI

-96 DFDLDLLQLE
+96 EFDADLLAQE
-106 LDNIIDIDMSDFGFT
+106 LGEIEGIDMSSFGFLM
-121 IDPLIEVVEDDFD
+121 DPLIEVVEDDFD
-134 EGEKEV
+134 DEAA
-140 IEQREPIAK
+140 IEQPEPIAK
-149 LGDLYQLGEHFLMCG
+149 LGDVYQLGEHFLMCG

-169 TAVKKLCGETLMDLL
+169 IAVKKLCGEAMMDLL

-191 VNYEGGTKDALTI
+191 VAYEGKTEDALTI
-204 VNDNMSD
+204 ENDNMD
-211 VKFREFLKDAFAC
+211 DAKFREFLKAAFAC
-224 ANGVMRPGAAFYIW
+224 ADGVMRPGAAFYIW
-238 HAGLEG
+238 HADSEG
-244 INFHSAC
+244 FNFRGAC
-251 RDIGWTVRQILIWN
+251 RDIGWTVRQCLIWN
-265 KNQMAIGRQ
+265 KNQMVLGRQ

-292 HYFVDDRSLV
+292 HYFVDDRNLL
-302 TVLEKESELKKMTK
+302 TVLEEESELKKMSK
-316 SELINYIL
+316 AELINYIL

-382 CEQLGRRYFGME
+382 CEQLGRRYYGME

-416 KIYSDNQDNEA
+416 KISSNNQDSE
-427 EDEEET
+427 
-433 EK
+433 

>member
-1 MQIEKIKISDL
+1 MQIEKVKIADL
-12 LEYKYNAKE
+12 LEYKNNAKE

-29 IIASIKQF
+29 IVESIEKF
-37 GFNDSIAIDENNTI
+37 GFNDPIAIDENNTI
-51 IEGHGRLYALQELG
+51 IEGHGRLYALQEMG
-65 ETEVECI
+65 ADEVECI
-72 RLSHLDEEQKKAYI
+72 RLSHLGENEKKAYI

-96 DFDLDLLQLE
+96 EFDADLLAQE
-106 LDNIIDIDMSDFGFT
+106 LGEIEGIDMSSFGFLM
-121 IDPLIEVVEDDFD
+121 DPLIEVVEDDFD
-134 EGEKEV
+134 DEAA
-140 IEQREPIAK
+140 IEQPEPIAK
-149 LGDLYQLGEHFLMCG
+149 LGDVYQLGEHFLMCG

-169 TAVKKLCGETLMDLL
+169 IAVKKLCGEALMDLL

-191 VNYEGGTKDALTI
+191 VAYEGKTEDALTI
-204 VNDNMSD
+204 ENDNMD
-211 VKFREFLKDAFAC
+211 DAKFREFLKAAFAC
-224 ANGVMRPGAAFYIW
+224 ADGVMRPGAAFYIW
-238 HAGLEG
+238 HADSEG
-244 INFHSAC
+244 FNFRGAC
-251 RDIGWTVRQILIWN
+251 RDIGWTVRQCLIWN
-265 KNQMAIGRQ
+265 KNQMVLGRQ

-292 HYFVDDRSLV
+292 HYFVDDRNLL
-302 TVLEKESELKKMTK
+302 TVLEEESELKKMSK
-316 SELINYIL
+316 AELINYIL

-382 CEQLGRRYFGME
+382 CEQLGRRYYGME

-416 KIYSDNQDNEA
+416 KISSNNQDSE
-427 EDEEET
+427 
-433 EK
+433 